1 MDQCRSKFEAL
12 EDVVIPMK
20 TKLCDANLIVQVRV
34 LLENVGLTV
43 TGLKRVRIGGYR
55 LPQDMA
61 IGEYREI
68 KHQLVKRVIDKSV
81 ELNPEANPTTFR

>member
-1 MDQCRSKFEAL
+1 M
-12 EDVVIPMK
+12 
-20 TKLCDANLIVQVRV
+20 

-55 LPQDMA
+55 LPQDLA
-61 IGEYREI
+61 IGEVRELKNQVI
-68 KHQLVKRVIDKSV
+68 KRVTDKSV